1 MGLLGAS
8 ITMAVSRC
16 GRSCRSVGFSHRAST
31 RRKARR
37 LEVATCIVDS
47 IEGCVAQA
55 DLVILATPICTFEGL
70 FQQIA
75 PLVQPGCII
84 TDVGS
89 TKSMP
94 HRWADQIFKRRI
106 HYVGSHPIAGSEK
119 QGVEFARDDLFDHA
133 RCVLTRTP
141 STNAAALRNIRE
153 FWIQLGC
160 IVNVMSPAQHDRIFG
175 RVSHLPHATAAALIN
190 ASDPE
195 ELRFA
200 GRGFIDTS
208 RVASGPPN
216 IWTDIFLTNS
226 VNTVRGIDRVIR
238 ELGRLRKAIRGR
250 DRHSIEELLTRAR
263 DKRSSMIERKVRNKE
278 LI

>member
-1 MGLLGAS
+1 VAAS
-8 ITMAVSRC
+8 
-16 GRSCRSVGFSHRAST
+16 
-31 RRKARR
+31 
-37 LEVATCIVDS
+37 IVDS
-47 IEGCVAQA
+47 IEECVSQA
-55 DLVILATPICTFEGL
+55 DLVILAPPICTFEDL
-70 FQQIA
+70 FREIA
-75 PLVQPGCII
+75 SLVRPGCIV

-94 HRWADQIFKRRI
+94 HRWASKILNNRI

-133 RCVLTRTP
+133 RCILTRTR
-141 STNAAALRNIRE
+141 STNAVALRALKE
-153 FWIQLGC
+153 FWTQLGC
-160 IVNVMSPAQHDRIFG
+160 MVNVMSPAQHDRIFG

-208 RVASGPPN
+208 RVASGPAN

-226 VNTVRGIDRVIR
+226 ENTVRGIGKVIR
-238 ELGRLRKAIRGR
+238 ELERLQKVIKNHDRRG
-250 DRHSIEELLTRAR
+250 IEDLLTRAR
-263 DKRSSMIERKVRNKE
+263 EKRSKMIERKVRNKE